1 MVVGMDGVYREM
13 CIVLTG
19 WVEWLHMITYEL
31 LRRTSGSGLSP
42 GGR

>member
-1 MVVGMDGVYREM
+1 VLVMRLDRERDM
-13 CIVLTG
+13 FLLIGSLDC
-19 WVEWLHMITYEL
+19 LHVITYEL